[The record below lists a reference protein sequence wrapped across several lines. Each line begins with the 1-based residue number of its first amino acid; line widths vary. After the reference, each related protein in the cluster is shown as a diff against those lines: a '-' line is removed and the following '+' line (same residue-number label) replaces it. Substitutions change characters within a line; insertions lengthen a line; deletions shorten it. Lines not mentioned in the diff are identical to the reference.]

1 MPAKNNKIPST
12 FNDDSDEEVLD
23 FDSKKIDELFKNY
36 DIDSSK
42 KDLERITR
50 FFEDGENNDC
60 LICKKFMSPFCAH
73 LLTTTF
79 FIPTQAFD
87 K

>member
-1 MPAKNNKIPST
+1 MPIKNNKNHGS
-12 FNDDSDEEVLD
+12 FNDDSDEEVFD

-60 LICKKFMSPFCAH
+60 LICKIFVIF
-73 LLTTTF
+73 
-79 FIPTQAFD
+79 Q
-87 K
+87 